1 MDDTIRKAREAD
13 ILAIAGIYDRIL
25 TKEEAGG
32 ATIGWVRGV
41 YPTESFANKALAAGD
56 LFVLEDGGKICATA
70 RINQEQ
76 VPEYAGGD
84 WLYSDAS
91 DDEIMVLHTLVVSP
105 ACAGRGYG
113 TEFVHFYE
121 RYALENGCPYLRM
134 DTNAK
139 NTAARRLYARLGYK
153 EVGIVDCTFNGIAG
167 VKLVCLEKKIG

>member
-1 MDDTIRKAREAD
+1 MSTIRKAARAD
-13 ILAIAGIYDRIL
+13 LDAVCRIYDQIH
-25 TKEEAGG
+25 TAEERGEA
-32 ATIGWVRGV
+32 AIGWQRGV
-41 YPTESFANKALAAGD
+41 YPTEHTAREAIAAGE
-56 LFVLEDGGKICATA
+56 LFVMADGGEIVAAA
-70 RINQEQ
+70 RINRTQ
-76 VPEYAGGD
+76 VPEYA
-84 WLYSDAS
+84 DAQWEYTAP

>member
-1 MDDTIRKAREAD
+1 MA
-13 ILAIAGIYDRIL
+13 
-25 TKEEAGG
+25 
-32 ATIGWVRGV
+32 
-41 YPTESFANKALAAGD
+41 
-56 LFVLEDGGKICATA
+56 DGGEIVAAA
-70 RINQEQ
+70 RINRTQ
-76 VPEYAGGD
+76 VPEYA
-84 WLYSDAS
+84 DAQWEYTAL

>member
-1 MDDTIRKAREAD
+1 MAEIRKAAERDVLPVA
-13 ILAIAGIYDRIL
+13 AIYEHIISE
-25 TKEEAGG
+25 EEAGRVC
-32 ATIGWVRGV
+32 IGWQRGV
-41 YPTESFANKALAAGD
+41 YPTEHTAREAIAA
-56 LFVLEDGGKICATA
+56 A
-70 RINQEQ
+70 RINRTQ
-76 VPEYAGGD
+76 VPEYA
-84 WLYSDAS
+84 DAQWEYAAP